1 MRQFRARAFG
11 LSWPVGVCLAAFLG
25 LPASAHALTIPV
37 APQADSLGLSPRTA
51 ALEDGPSVWRL
62 LNPSSLL
69 RENEADWPP
78 ASSAPPMH
86 ASEDSGPATDS
97 GRDGLPD
104 ALPLP
109 APRAP
114 DPWSHW
120 PEQGAQPGGAN
131 MAGSSRTAGGD
142 GPTPMGLSVA
152 PVNISLTSTG
162 RLPPERMVLD
172 LPKHASSVF
181 RPPRS

>member
-1 MRQFRARAFG
+1 MRQFRASAFG
-11 LSWPVGVCLAAFLG
+11 LSWPIGVCLAAFLW
-25 LPASAHALTIPV
+25 LPASAHALTLPV
-37 APQADSLGLSPRTA
+37 APQADSRGLSPRTA
-51 ALEDGPSVWRL
+51 ALEDGPSLWRL

-69 RENEADWPP
+69 REDEADWPP
-78 ASSAPPMH
+78 ASPACPAH
-86 ASEDSGPATDS
+86 TGEDSGPITDS

-104 ALPLP
+104 SLPLP

-120 PEQGAQPGGAN
+120 PEQGAQQGGTN
-131 MAGSSRTAGGD
+131 WSGSPRPTGGD
-142 GPTPMGLSVA
+142 GPTQMGLSVA
-152 PVNISLTSTG
+152 PVNVSLTITG

-181 RPPRS
+181 RPPRA